1 MQIPVSCKQRMLSQ
15 EATALLAL
23 CDTLP
28 SLPHA
33 AVVVETKNKPIRCSH
48 EAKRLLR
55 RILVRGLLLLHIR
68 PLSSKL
74 FLPKERKKSLLNVCK
89 QSQIRNLTP
98 AGRKTEQE
106 GFQFSLQFV
115 MSFSRQILHDF
126 NMF

>member
-15 EATALLAL
+15 EATTLLAL

-55 RILVRGLLLLHIR
+55 RILQGLLLHIR
-68 PLSSKL
+68 PLSPKL
-74 FLPKERKKSLLNVCK
+74 FLPKERKKAFLMCVNRV
-89 QSQIRNLTP
+89 
-98 AGRKTEQE
+98 
-106 GFQFSLQFV
+106 
-115 MSFSRQILHDF
+115 
-126 NMF
+126 